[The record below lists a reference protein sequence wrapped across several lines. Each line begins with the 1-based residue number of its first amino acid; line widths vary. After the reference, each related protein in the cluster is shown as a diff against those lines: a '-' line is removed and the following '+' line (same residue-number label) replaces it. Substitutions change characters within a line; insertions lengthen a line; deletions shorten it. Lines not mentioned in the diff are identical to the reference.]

1 MEHTLHV
8 SASPHLHCGMHT
20 RNLMGEV
27 VIALLPSVI
36 ASVVLFGPRSLAVIA
51 VCVAAAIA
59 SEYLCRL
66 VMKRPQTVGDLSC
79 IVTGVLLALNLPVT
93 VPLWQAV
100 FGVVVAIVVA
110 KQMFGGLGQNFV
122 NPALVGRIV
131 LMGSFPVEMNDWVK
145 PLSWMDGADAVTSA
159 TPLAVLGENPD
170 ASFDTLELFFGLRG
184 GCLGE
189 TCIFALLLGG
199 LYLMIRGIIR
209 PLIPVTYLA
218 TVFILT
224 WILGQNPVVHLLSGG
239 LMIGAIFMATDYASC
254 PINRTGK
261 FIYAIGCGLLTVL
274 IRLYGSLPE
283 GVSFAI
289 VIMNILTPL
298 IEKVSRPLPFG
309 SGKAVSK

>member
-8 SASPHLHCGMHT
+8 SPSPHLHCGMHT

-36 ASVVLFGPRSLAVIA
+36 ASIVLFGPRALAVIT

-145 PLSWMDGADAVTSA
+145 PLSWMNGTDAVTSA

-170 ASFDTLELFFGLRG
+170 ASFNTLDLFLGLRG

-189 TCIFALLLGG
+189 TCVLALLLGG
-199 LYLMIRGIIR
+199 IYLMIRGIIR
-209 PLIPVTYLA
+209 PLIPVTYLG
-218 TVFILT
+218 TVFVLT
-224 WILGQNPVVHLLSGG
+224 WILGQNPVVHVMSGG

-298 IEKVSRPLPFG
+298 IEKIACPRPFG
-309 SGKAVSK
+309 SGKAVAK